1 MDVRKP
7 NEIYDDIIAFLS
19 NKSLVPI
26 IGSGLSVNL
35 PAYRGS
41 VPSGEDY
48 QNYMISQ
55 LEQSKQL
62 DEEEKDSLKMCNFSR
77 ICDYYEDDNLVDGS
91 NRRRYLHDNFYKVIL
106 PDEDVRKKFFDIDWP
121 YIYSLNI
128 DDMVEVNSVYKGKI
142 LPSRKVNEDFFNSEK
157 CIIKLHGDIEELL
170 KYDDAVKIFTTQE
183 YVQSLINN
191 EYLLDKLRNDYAY
204 QNILYIGCSLDNE
217 LDLLSLQS
225 LPINFKQKETLKKVF
240 YFMKGEPGR
249 LKKSILNKFGIT
261 DIVCFEEYDDI
272 YNFLEKA
279 WNIVKEKQTDNL
291 FQYSVTTVNVLDA
304 SQKADNQKY
313 FYSVDGLYDTAKR
326 SLTFPYF
333 FISRN
338 ISLKI
343 QENLNVN
350 KVHLFF
356 GTHFSGESYLLADLV
371 RKIRNKKV
379 YYFDGKT
386 RISDAAV
393 DELINKKDI
402 VALFDIGTINRYQFE
417 EILSKSKDIHDNG
430 NNFIIALRNNDSDT
444 LGIVKWKLREGIIE
458 KTDILTY
465 KLENKLVACGEYSE
479 LKSINDKLPKV
490 GLPPYMKGKTFL
502 DHLLQTEDRFGTEG
516 RYILKPIDLK
526 NEKERILMVI
536 LGIKE
541 KLYSQEIVSFNL
553 EHEITKACDKYS
565 PYIEKEIVDL
575 FEKSNA
581 DLSSTKYVVNSKY
594 WIQKQLGEYVKDKKN
609 WKRIGDAFVFIISKL
624 LKFEDISVQKRR
636 ERTRDFI
643 LFDRLNELF
652 FDDKSSNNIWLILEI
667 YHSLEQYLSRDHQ
680 FLHQCAKGYLIGA
693 DKTANIDDAI
703 QLLHKAEEK
712 VLLADAI
719 IDEELSYKYNE
730 KLMISKSHIQYTIAV
745 IQSKKCQLQEYNDKR
760 AIQRAILSIK
770 KALSSEYNTGDFSRM
785 AKKYPWE
792 DEIKNFVSY
801 CFTNINNLKVEK
813 KYKEV
818 LNEILNTLLYK

>member
-430 NNFIIALRNNDSDT
+430 NNFIIALRNNESDT

-553 EHEITKACDKYS
+553 EHEIMES
-565 PYIEKEIVDL
+565 
-575 FEKSNA
+575 
-581 DLSSTKYVVNSKY
+581 
-594 WIQKQLGEYVKDKKN
+594 
-609 WKRIGDAFVFIISKL
+609 
-624 LKFEDISVQKRR
+624 
-636 ERTRDFI
+636 
-643 LFDRLNELF
+643 
-652 FDDKSSNNIWLILEI
+652 
-667 YHSLEQYLSRDHQ
+667 
-680 FLHQCAKGYLIGA
+680 
-693 DKTANIDDAI
+693 
-703 QLLHKAEEK
+703 
-712 VLLADAI
+712 
-719 IDEELSYKYNE
+719 
-730 KLMISKSHIQYTIAV
+730 
-745 IQSKKCQLQEYNDKR
+745 
-760 AIQRAILSIK
+760 
-770 KALSSEYNTGDFSRM
+770 
-785 AKKYPWE
+785 
-792 DEIKNFVSY
+792 
-801 CFTNINNLKVEK
+801 
-813 KYKEV
+813 
-818 LNEILNTLLYK
+818 